1 MKKMLVSETDS
12 PSAVDGFTDTSD
24 EIPLEGGFPDVIA
37 DDDDNF
43 WTLVRKI
50 GRLSDSERDAL
61 IRIISHKDKG
71 KAR

>member
-1 MKKMLVSETDS
+1 MKKTDS

-24 EIPLEGGFPDVIA
+24 EISLEGGFPDVIA
-37 DDDDNF
+37 DDGDNF

-50 GRLSDSERDAL
+50 GRLNDSERDAL
-61 IRIISHKDKG
+61 IRIVSNKDKG